1 MIIDCHTHILPG
13 IDDGAKNLETSLE
26 MLKEEKSQG
35 VDAIIATPHFYA
47 ERDWIDKFIE
57 RREKAYN
64 SILNYAPLDG
74 DFSAIK
80 GDKSREHNDKQDA
93 SKISELPIIKK
104 GAEVAYF
111 SGMSRAEEIEELC
124 IEGTNIIL
132 VEMPFRQWDDKVI
145 DEIQSLVSERELRCI
160 LVHVER
166 FLGFKGNDKRLQ
178 ELVSPQIFFQMNAEC
193 ILEEGFLKKKKVAKL
208 IDMFESGMVSL
219 MGSDCHNMSSRK
231 PNIDAARKK
240 LSEPTL
246 KRIDETSEKLFEL

>member
-13 IDDGAKNLETSLE
+13 IDDGAKNFETSLE

-64 SILNYAPLDG
+64 SI
-74 DFSAIK
+74 K
-80 GDKSREHNDKQDA
+80 A
-93 SKISELPIIKK
+93 SEEEIPDIRL

-111 SGMSRAEEIEELC
+111 SGMSRAEKIEDLC

-145 DEIQSLVSERELRCI
+145 DEIQSLVSERELRCV

-219 MGSDCHNMSSRK
+219 MGSDCHNMGSRK

-246 KRIDETSEKLFEL
+246 KRIDETSEKLFELNAE